1 MQATSPIRI
10 YNSDEARR
18 TILARQLSGEVR
30 PTPQL
35 TAGIE
40 RVFGRALSPE
50 QAVAHILED
59 VRQRGDA
66 ALREWTQRIDGV
78 LLDDFVV
85 PVEQLQAAYE
95 TLAPELRA
103 ALHTAIERVRTFHQ
117 RQPIHGWIEWSDSGS
132 ALGQIVRPLERVLIY
147 APGGTAPYPS
157 TVIMSAVPAQV
168 AGVREIY
175 VTSPAGKDGWPA
187 TVILAA
193 AYACGIKDVYRVGG
207 AQSIAAFAYGTSS
220 IPRVDKIVGPGN
232 IFVALAKR
240 QVYGWVDIDGLAGPT
255 ETLIVADETADP
267 ALVAADLLAQAE
279 HDPLASAILITNSHP
294 IAVEVQV
301 QVAAQLE
308 SLSRSEVIV
317 ESLRAQGG
325 IVVCARLEEAI
336 ELANLYAAEHL
347 CLHVAQPW
355 LWLGHI
361 RHAGGVFLGEHSYE
375 ALGDYVV
382 GPSHVMPTLGTARF
396 ASPLT
401 VRDFTKII
409 SLFGL
414 SKEEAGRIGA
424 AAFTLA
430 QAEGLTAHAAAI
442 AKRLQ
447 RDGRQDL

>member
-1 MQATSPIRI
+1 MQEASPIRI
-10 YNSDEARR
+10 YNPDEARR
-18 TILARQLSGEVR
+18 TILARRLSADVHL
-30 PTPQL
+30 TPQL
-35 TAGIE
+35 AASIE
-40 RVFGRALSPE
+40 RVFGRAMTPE
-50 QAVAHILED
+50 QAVAYILED

-78 LLDDFVV
+78 LLEDFTV
-85 PVEQLQAAYE
+85 PAERLHMAYE
-95 TLAPELRA
+95 SLSPELRA
-103 ALHTAIERVRTFHQ
+103 ALHTAIDRVRTFHQ
-117 RQPIHGWIEWSDSGS
+117 KQPVHGWIEWSDSGG
-132 ALGQIVRPLERVLIY
+132 ALGQIMRPLERVLIY

-187 TVILAA
+187 TIILAA
-193 AYACGIKDVYRVGG
+193 AYACGIQDVYRVGG
-207 AQSIAAFAYGTSS
+207 AQSIAAFAYGTHSV
-220 IPRVDKIVGPGN
+220 PRVDKIVGPGN

-240 QVYGWVDIDGLAGPT
+240 HVYGWVDIDGLAGPT
-255 ETLIVADETADP
+255 ETLIIADETANP

-279 HDPLASAILITNSHP
+279 HDPLASAILITNSQR
-294 IAVEVQV
+294 IASEVQV
-301 QVAAQLE
+301 QVATQLE
-308 SLSRSEVIV
+308 HLSRSEVIV
-317 ESLRAQGG
+317 ESLRVQGG
-325 IVVCARLEEAI
+325 IVVCANLEEAI

-414 SKEEAGRIGA
+414 SAEEAHRIGQA
-424 AAFTLA
+424 ALLLA

-447 RDGRQDL
+447 RDESRSL